1 MTTGTSNPSPQDNG
15 SPLGAGP
22 ILEEELTGLLGGIV
36 ENLEL
41 TLRVPLRWEAGTL
54 LTAAGILERAAANLL
69 DVERRLEGRLHSL
82 RQGRAYLTR
91 KADALRSAG
100 RAALPAEA
108 DHKV

>member
-1 MTTGTSNPSPQDNG
+1 MD
-15 SPLGAGP
+15 PLGR
-22 ILEEELTGLLGGIV
+22 IV

-54 LTAAGILERAAANLL
+54 LTAARVLERAEERLL
-69 DVERRLEGRLHSL
+69 DIERRLEGRLGSL
-82 RQGRAYLTR
+82 RQGRAYLRR

-100 RAALPAEA
+100 RAALPAEV